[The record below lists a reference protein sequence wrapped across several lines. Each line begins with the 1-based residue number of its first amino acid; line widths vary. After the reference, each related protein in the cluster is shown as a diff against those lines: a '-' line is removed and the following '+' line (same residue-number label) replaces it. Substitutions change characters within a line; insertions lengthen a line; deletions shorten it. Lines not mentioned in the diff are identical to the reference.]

1 MRVALYAR
9 VSTEEQA
16 IHGLSIGVQQ
26 ENLKKWANENH
37 HTIVDVYVDAG
48 ISARKPA
55 SKRPDLQR
63 LLNDVRADKIE
74 MIVFTK
80 LDRWFRNVKEYYK
93 VQDVLDEHRVCWKTI
108 EEEYETETSAGRF
121 KVNIMLSVAES
132 EADRTSERI
141 KTINKNKREN
151 GLCHHGTQ
159 PLGLKIVKGKLVEDP
174 ETAPVVRDV
183 FRHFIATQ
191 SVTSTGRYLL
201 SEYGIT
207 RSYKNTKQML
217 KNKRYIG
224 VADNGEQLY
233 PPIVPPQDFAL
244 AQSIMAERSTRHSG
258 DFTQRH
264 IYLFTGI
271 VFCAECGRRLSGTM
285 SHVHGG
291 EYVYYKCPSY
301 AGRSCVHRR
310 REREDDLEQYMVDHI
325 ISGCIGYNVEV
336 AQQNASNQ
344 PTVDKAAI
352 RRKMEKLKDLYLSD
366 LIERDVYVKD
376 YTSLRKQL
384 EAPEPEEKEQIDVDA
399 LKSTM
404 NVYGGL
410 EPSER
415 REFWRRTVKKIS
427 VSNDGEINFE
437 LVGYI

>member
-16 IHGLSIGVQQ
+16 IHGLSIAVQQ
-26 ENLKKWANENH
+26 ENLRNWANENH

-63 LLNDVRADKIE
+63 LLNDVRADKID

-93 VQDVLDEHRVCWKTI
+93 VQDVLDEHHVCWKTI

-141 KTINKNKREN
+141 KVINKSKREN

-159 PLGLKIVKGKLVEDP
+159 PLGLKIVKGKLIEDP
-174 ETAPVVRDV
+174 ETAPIVRDA

-217 KNKRYIG
+217 KNKRYVGI
-224 VADNGEQLY
+224 ADNGEQLY
-233 PPIVPPQDFAL
+233 LQIVPPMDFNL

-258 DFTQRH
+258 DYTQKH

-285 SHVHGG
+285 SHLHDR

-301 AGRSCVHRR
+301 AGRSCTHIR
-310 REREDDLEQYMVDHI
+310 REREEALEQYMIDHI
-325 ISGCIGYNVEV
+325 LSGCIDYN
-336 AQQNASNQ
+336 
-344 PTVDKAAI
+344 AAI
-352 RRKMEKLKDLYLSD
+352 THQSAAAKPTIDRSAVKRKMEKLKDLYLSD
-366 LIERDVYVKD
+366 LIDREMYEAD
-376 YTSLRKQL
+376 YLVLKKQL
-384 EAPEPEEKEQIDVDA
+384 EAPEPEKRELIDIDG
-399 LKSTM
+399 LKSAIGA
-404 NVYGGL
+404 YDSL
-410 EPSER
+410 EPLER
-415 REFWRRTVKKIS
+415 REFWRRIVKKIS
-427 VSNDGEINFE
+427 VDQDGGIKFE

>member
-37 HTIVDVYVDAG
+37 HTIVGVYVDAG
-48 ISARKPA
+48 VSARKPA

-63 LLNDVRADKIE
+63 LLNDVRAGKIE

-174 ETAPVVRDV
+174 ETAPIVRDV
-183 FRHFIATQ
+183 FQHFISTQ

-233 PPIVPPQDFAL
+233 PPIVPPLDFAL

-258 DFTQRH
+258 DFTQKH

-271 VFCAECGRRLSGTM
+271 VFCAECGRRLSVTM

-301 AGRSCVHRR
+301 AARSCVHRR
-310 REREDDLEQYMVDHI
+310 REREKDLEQYMVDHI
-325 ISGCIGYNVEV
+325 ISGCINYNVEI

-344 PTVDKAAI
+344 QTVDKAAI
-352 RRKMEKLKDLYLSD
+352 KRKMKKLKDLYLSD
-366 LIERDVYVKD
+366 LIERDVYAKD

-404 NVYGGL
+404 DVYGSL

>member
-26 ENLKKWANENH
+26 QNLKKWANENH

-159 PLGLKIVKGKLVEDP
+159 PLGLKIVKGKLTEDP
-174 ETAPVVRDV
+174 ETAPVVRDA

-201 SEYGIT
+201 SKYGIT

-233 PPIVPPQDFAL
+233 PPIVPPQDFAI

-258 DFTQRH
+258 DFTQKH

-325 ISGCIGYNVEV
+325 ISGCIDYNAEID
-336 AQQNASNQ
+336 QQSAEKNQ
-344 PTVDKAAI
+344 TIDRAAI
-352 RRKMEKLKDLYLSD
+352 KRKMGKLKDLYLSD
-366 LIERDVYVKD
+366 LIDREMYEDD
-376 YTSLRKQL
+376 YLELKKQL
-384 EAPEPEEKEQIDVDA
+384 EAPEPEKREPIDIDV
-399 LKSTM
+399 LKSAIGA
-404 NVYGGL
+404 YGGL
-410 EPSER
+410 EPLER
-415 REFWRRTVKKIS
+415 REFWRRIVKKIS
-427 VSNDGEINFE
+427 VDQDGDINFE

>member
-1 MRVALYAR
+1 M
-9 VSTEEQA
+9 
-16 IHGLSIGVQQ
+16 
-26 ENLKKWANENH
+26 
-37 HTIVDVYVDAG
+37 DVYVDAG

-63 LLNDVRADKIE
+63 LLNDVRADKID

-141 KTINKNKREN
+141 KTINRNKREK

-174 ETAPVVRDV
+174 ETAPVIRDV

-201 SEYGIT
+201 TEYGIT

-233 PPIVPPQDFAL
+233 PPIVPPLDFAL
-244 AQSIMAERSTRHSG
+244 AQSIMAERSARHSG
-258 DFTQRH
+258 DFTQKH
-264 IYLFTGI
+264 IYLFAGI
-271 VFCAECGRRLSGTM
+271 VFCAECDRRLSGTM

-325 ISGCIGYNVEV
+325 ISRCIDYNVEI

-352 RRKMEKLKDLYLSD
+352 KRKMEKLKDLYLSD

-399 LKSTM
+399 LRSTM
-404 NVYGGL
+404 DVYGNL

-415 REFWRRTVKKIS
+415 REFWMRTVKKIS

>member
-37 HTIVDVYVDAG
+37 HTIVGVYVDAG
-48 ISARKPA
+48 VSARKPA

-63 LLNDVRADKIE
+63 LLNDVRAGKIE

-174 ETAPVVRDV
+174 ETAPIVRDV
-183 FRHFIATQ
+183 FQHFISTQ

-233 PPIVPPQDFAL
+233 PPIVPPLDFAL

-258 DFTQRH
+258 DFTQKH

-271 VFCAECGRRLSGTM
+271 VFCAECGRRLSVTM

-310 REREDDLEQYMVDHI
+310 REREKDLEQYMVDHI
-325 ISGCIGYNVEV
+325 ISGCINYNVEI

-344 PTVDKAAI
+344 QTVDKAAI
-352 RRKMEKLKDLYLSD
+352 KRKMKKLKDLYLSD
-366 LIERDVYVKD
+366 LIERDVYAKD

-404 NVYGGL
+404 DVYGSL

-437 LVGYI
+437 LAGYI

>member
-16 IHGLSIGVQQ
+16 IHGLSIAVQQ
-26 ENLKKWANENH
+26 ENLRNWANENH

-63 LLNDVRADKIE
+63 LLDDVRAGKID

-93 VQDVLDEHRVCWKTI
+93 VQDVLDKHHVCWKTI

-141 KTINKNKREN
+141 KVINKNKREN

-159 PLGLKIVKGKLVEDP
+159 PLGLKIVKGKLIEDP
-174 ETAPVVRDV
+174 ETAPIVRDV
-183 FRHFIATQ
+183 FRYFIATQ

-201 SEYGIT
+201 SKYGIT

-224 VADNGEQLY
+224 IADNGEQLY
-233 PPIVPPQDFAL
+233 LPIVPPMDFNL
-244 AQSIMAERSTRHSG
+244 AQSIMAERSARHSG
-258 DFTQRH
+258 DYTQKH

-285 SHVHGG
+285 SHLHDR

-301 AGRSCVHRR
+301 AGRSCTHLR
-310 REREDDLEQYMVDHI
+310 REREESLEKYMIDHI
-325 ISGCIGYNVEV
+325 LSGCIDYN
-336 AQQNASNQ
+336 
-344 PTVDKAAI
+344 AAI
-352 RRKMEKLKDLYLSD
+352 TQQSAAAKPTIDRAAVKRKMEKLKDLYLSD
-366 LIERDVYVKD
+366 LIDREMYEAD
-376 YTSLRKQL
+376 YLVLKKQL
-384 EAPEPEEKEQIDVDA
+384 ETPEPEKCEPIDIDA
-399 LKSTM
+399 LKSAM
-404 NVYGGL
+404 GAYDDLGPL
-410 EPSER
+410 ER
-415 REFWRRTVKKIS
+415 REFWRRIVKKIS
-427 VSNDGEINFE
+427 VDQDGGINFE
-437 LVGYI
+437 LVSHI

>member
-16 IHGLSIGVQQ
+16 IHGLSIAVQQ
-26 ENLKKWANENH
+26 ENLRNWANENH

-63 LLNDVRADKIE
+63 LLNDVRADKID

-93 VQDVLDEHRVCWKTI
+93 VQDVLDEHHVCWKTI

-141 KTINKNKREN
+141 KVINKSKREN

-159 PLGLKIVKGKLVEDP
+159 PLGLKIVKGRLTEDP
-174 ETAPVVRDV
+174 ETAPIVRDV

-201 SEYGIT
+201 YKYGIT

-217 KNKRYIG
+217 KNKRYVGI
-224 VADNGEQLY
+224 ADNGEQLY
-233 PPIVPPQDFAL
+233 LPIVPPMDFNL

-258 DFTQRH
+258 DYTQKH

-285 SHVHGG
+285 SHLHDR

-301 AGRSCVHRR
+301 AGRSCTHIR
-310 REREDDLEQYMVDHI
+310 REREEALEQYMIDHI
-325 ISGCIGYNVEV
+325 LSGCIEYN
-336 AQQNASNQ
+336 
-344 PTVDKAAI
+344 AAI
-352 RRKMEKLKDLYLSD
+352 TQQSAAAKPTIDRAAVKRKMEKLKDLYLSD
-366 LIERDVYVKD
+366 LIDREMYEAD
-376 YTSLRKQL
+376 YLALKKQL
-384 EAPEPEEKEQIDVDA
+384 EAPEPGKLELIDIDG
-399 LKSTM
+399 LKSAIGA
-404 NVYGGL
+404 YDGL
-410 EPSER
+410 EPLER
-415 REFWRRTVKKIS
+415 REFWRRIVKKIS
-427 VSNDGEINFE
+427 VDQDGGIKFE
-437 LVGYI
+437 LFGYI

>member
-16 IHGLSIGVQQ
+16 IHGLSIAVQQ
-26 ENLKKWANENH
+26 ENLRNWANENH
-37 HTIVDVYVDAG
+37 HTIADIYVDAG
-48 ISARKPA
+48 ISARKSA
-55 SKRPDLQR
+55 LKRPDLQR
-63 LLNDVRADKIE
+63 LLRDVRAGKID
-74 MIVFTK
+74 MIAFTK

-93 VQDVLDEHRVCWKTI
+93 VQDVLDEYHVFWKTI

-141 KTINKNKREN
+141 KAINKNKREK

-159 PLGLKIVKGKLVEDP
+159 PLGLKIVKGKLTEDP
-174 ETAPVVRDV
+174 GTAPIVRDV
-183 FRHFIATQ
+183 FRYFIATQ
-191 SVTSTGRYLL
+191 SVTATSRYLL
-201 SEYGIT
+201 SQYGIT
-207 RSYKNTKQML
+207 RAYNNTKRILKNT
-217 KNKRYIG
+217 RYIG
-224 VADNGEQLY
+224 IADNGQQLY
-233 PPIVPPQDFAL
+233 HPIVPPEDFAL
-244 AQSIMAERSTRHSG
+244 AQSIMAERSARHSG
-258 DFTQRH
+258 DFTQKH
-264 IYLFTGI
+264 VYLFTGI

-301 AGRSCVHRR
+301 AGRSCIHRR
-310 REREDDLEQYMVDHI
+310 REREEDLEQYMVDHI
-325 ISGCIGYNVEV
+325 ISRCIDYNVEV
-336 AQQNASNQ
+336 AQQNATNQ

-366 LIERDVYVKD
+366 LIDRDVYEQD
-376 YTSLRKQL
+376 YTSLRRQL
-384 EAPEPEEKEQIDVDA
+384 EAQEPREKEQIDVDA
-399 LKSTM
+399 LKSVM
-404 NVYGGL
+404 DAYSSL

-415 REFWRRTVKKIS
+415 REFWWRIVKKIS
-427 VSNDGEINFE
+427 VSHDGEIDFE

>member
-16 IHGLSIGVQQ
+16 IHGLSIAVQQ
-26 ENLKKWANENH
+26 ENLRNWANENH

-63 LLNDVRADKIE
+63 LLNDVRADKID

-93 VQDVLDEHRVCWKTI
+93 VQDVLDEHHVCWKTI

-141 KTINKNKREN
+141 KAINKNKRKK

-159 PLGLKIVKGKLVEDP
+159 PLGLKIVKGKLIEDP
-174 ETAPVVRDV
+174 ETAPIVRDV

-201 SEYGIT
+201 SKYGIT

-233 PPIVPPQDFAL
+233 LPIVPPMDFNL
-244 AQSIMAERSTRHSG
+244 AQSIMAERSARHSG
-258 DFTQRH
+258 DFTQKH
-264 IYLFTGI
+264 VYLFTGI

-301 AGRSCVHRR
+301 AGRSCVHRH
-310 REREDDLEQYMVDHI
+310 REREEDLEQYMVDHI
-325 ISGCIGYNVEV
+325 ISGCIDYNVEI
-336 AQQNASNQ
+336 AQQNATNQ
-344 PTVDKAAI
+344 STVDKAAI
-352 RRKMEKLKDLYLSD
+352 RRKMGKLKDLYLSD
-366 LIERDVYVKD
+366 LIERDVYEED

-384 EAPEPEEKEQIDVDA
+384 EAQEPKKQEQIDVDA
-399 LKSTM
+399 LKSIM
-404 NVYGGL
+404 DAYGNL

-427 VSNDGEINFE
+427 VDQDGGIKFE

>member
-37 HTIVDVYVDAG
+37 HMIVGVYVDAG
-48 ISARKPA
+48 VSARKPA

-63 LLNDVRADKIE
+63 LLNDVRADKID

-141 KTINKNKREN
+141 KVINKSKREN

-159 PLGLKIVKGKLVEDP
+159 PMGLKIVKGKLTEDP
-174 ETAPVVRDV
+174 ETAPVVRDA

-258 DFTQRH
+258 DFTQKH

-325 ISGCIGYNVEV
+325 ISGCIGYNVEA